1 MSELIHPLH
10 RFIRPSVT
18 HTTFCP
24 GCGDGTIAQSIL
36 RAIDGLNMGM
46 DDFVFV
52 SGIGCAAWIPSPLF
66 NADVLHT
73 THGRP
78 IAFAFGIKMGLPEK
92 KVMVVSGDGDLV
104 AIGGNHLIQNARRN
118 IEMVVICVN
127 NGIYG
132 MTGGQA
138 APTTPM
144 GVKTTTTPYGTFEN
158 FFEDIAGLVSA
169 AGASFVA
176 RWTTAHPRQ
185 LTASIKK
192 AIRKKG
198 FAFIEVL
205 TQCPIQFGRKMGVGN
220 AVQMLE
226 DYKKR
231 SISVQEGKK
240 FSREELNGRIVIG
253 EIVDLDK
260 PEMVE
265 EVTRIKMRAM
275 KGEGKAIDRGAK
287 G

>member
-10 RFIRPSVT
+10 RYIRPSVT

-24 GCGDGTIAQSIL
+24 GCGDGIVVQSIL
-36 RAIDGLNMGM
+36 RAIDGLGMTM

-66 NADVLHT
+66 NADILHT

-78 IAFAFGIKMGLPEK
+78 IAFAFGVKMGLPEK

-118 IEMVVICVN
+118 IEMTVLCIN

-138 APTTPM
+138 APTTPL
-144 GVKTTTTPYGTFEN
+144 GVKTTTTPYGTVEN
-158 FFEDIAGLVSA
+158 SFADISGLVIA
-169 AGASFVA
+169 AGATFVA
-176 RWTTAHPRQ
+176 RWTAAHPRQ
-185 LTASIKK
+185 LTQSIKK
-192 AIRKKG
+192 AIQKKG
-198 FAFIEVL
+198 FSFIEVFS
-205 TQCPIQFGRKMGVGN
+205 QCPVQFGRKTGLGS
-220 AVQMLE
+220 AVQMME

-231 SISVQEGKK
+231 AITQKEAEKLSP
-240 FSREELNGRIVIG
+240 EELKGRVVVG
-253 EIVDLDK
+253 ELVDIEK
-260 PEMVE
+260 PQMLE
-265 EVTRIKMRAM
+265 EVKRM
-275 KGEGKAIDRGAK
+275 KNKAAG
-287 G
+287 GVE

>member
-1 MSELIHPLH
+1 MNGLIHPFH

-18 HTTFCP
+18 QTTFCP
-24 GCGDGTIAQSIL
+24 GCGDGTIAQAIL
-36 RAIDGLNMGM
+36 RAIDGLGM
-46 DDFVFV
+46 DLDDFVFV
-52 SGIGCAAWIPSPLF
+52 SGIGCAAWIPSPFF

-78 IAFAFGIKMGLPEK
+78 IAFGFGIKMGLPEK

-118 IEMVVICVN
+118 VEMIVLCVN

-144 GVKTTTTPYGTFEN
+144 GIRTTTTPYGTVEN
-158 FFEDIAGLVSA
+158 TFNISRLVA
-169 AGASFVA
+169 ASGASFVA
-176 RWTTAHPRQ
+176 CWTTAHPKQ
-185 LTASIKK
+185 LTNSIKK
-192 AIRKKG
+192 AIQKKG
-198 FAFIEVL
+198 FAFIEVFS
-205 TQCPIQFGRKMGVGN
+205 QCPIQFGRKTGVGS

-231 SISVQEGKK
+231 SISPKEAAKL
-240 FSREELNGRIVIG
+240 SEEELREKIVIG
-253 EIVDLDK
+253 DLVDIEK
-260 PEMVE
+260 PEMLE
-265 EVTRIKMRAM
+265 EVKKMKDRA
-275 KGEGKAIDRGAK
+275 RGGNK
-287 G
+287 

>member
-1 MSELIHPLH
+1 MNELIHPLH

-24 GCGDGTIAQSIL
+24 GCGDGTVVQCIL
-36 RAIDGLNMGM
+36 RAIDGLGMDM

-52 SGIGCAAWIPSPLF
+52 SGIGCAAWIPSPFF

-78 IAFAFGIKMGLPEK
+78 IAFAFGVKMGLPDK
-92 KVMVVSGDGDLV
+92 KVMVVSGDGDLA

-118 IEMVVICVN
+118 IEMTVICLN

-158 FFEDIAGLVSA
+158 TFNISRLVMA

-176 RWTTAHPRQ
+176 CWTTAHPRQ
-185 LTASIKK
+185 LTNSIKK
-192 AIRKKG
+192 AIQKKG
-198 FAFIEVL
+198 FAFIEVFS
-205 TQCPIQFGRKMGVGN
+205 QCPIQLGRKMGIGN

-231 SISVQEGKK
+231 SILVKEAKK
-240 FSREELNGRIVIG
+240 LSSEELNGRIVVG
-253 EIVDLDK
+253 ELVDLDI
-260 PEMVE
+260 PEMLE
-265 EVTRIKMRAM
+265 EVGKM
-275 KGEGKAIDRGAK
+275 KQKASGGTK
-287 G
+287 

>member
-1 MSELIHPLH
+1 MNELVHPYH

-24 GCGDGTIAQSIL
+24 GCGDGIVAQCIF
-36 RAIDGLNMGM
+36 RAIDGLGMDM

-52 SGIGCAAWIPSPLF
+52 SGIGCAAWIPSPFF

-118 IEMVVICVN
+118 VEMTVICLN

-144 GVKTTTTPYGTFEN
+144 GIRTTTTPYGTVEN
-158 FFEDIAGLVSA
+158 TFNISRLVAA
-169 AGASFVA
+169 AGAAFVA
-176 RWTTAHPRQ
+176 CWTTAHPRQ
-185 LTASIKK
+185 LTTSIKK
-192 AIRKKG
+192 AIQKKG
-198 FAFIEVL
+198 FSFIEVFS
-205 TQCPIQFGRKMGVGN
+205 QCPIQFGRKTGVGS

-231 SISVQEGKK
+231 SVSPKEAAKL
-240 FSREELNGRIVIG
+240 SEEELKDRIVVG
-253 EIVDLDK
+253 ELVDMEK
-260 PEMVE
+260 PEMLE
-265 EVTRIKMRAM
+265 EVKKMKSR
-275 KGEGKAIDRGAK
+275 AK
-287 G
+287 GGGE

>member
-1 MSELIHPLH
+1 MNELVHPYH

-24 GCGDGTIAQSIL
+24 GCGDGTVAQCIL
-36 RAIDGLNMGM
+36 RAIDELGM
-46 DDFVFV
+46 DLEDFVFV
-52 SGIGCAAWIPSPLF
+52 SGIGCAAWIPSPFF

-92 KVMVVSGDGDLV
+92 NVMVVSGDGDLV

-118 IEMVVICVN
+118 VEMTVICLN

-144 GVKTTTTPYGTFEN
+144 GIQTTTTPYGTVEN
-158 FFEDIAGLVSA
+158 TFNISRLVMA

-176 RWTTAHPRQ
+176 CWTAAHPRQ
-185 LTASIKK
+185 LTKSIKK
-192 AIRKKG
+192 AIQKKG
-198 FAFIEVL
+198 FAFIEVFS
-205 TQCPIQFGRKMGVGN
+205 QCPIQFGRKTGVGS

-231 SISVQEGKK
+231 SISPKEAAKL
-240 FSREELNGRIVIG
+240 SDEELKDKIVVG
-253 EIVDLDK
+253 ELVDLEK
-260 PEMVE
+260 PEMLD
-265 EVTRIKMRAM
+265 EVKKMKNRAQ
-275 KGEGKAIDRGAK
+275 GGTE
-287 G
+287 

>member
-1 MSELIHPLH
+1 MSELVHPYH

-24 GCGDGTIAQSIL
+24 GCGDGIVAQSIL
-36 RAIDGLNMGM
+36 RAIDGLGM
-46 DDFVFV
+46 DLNDFVFV
-52 SGIGCAAWIPSPLF
+52 SGIGCAAWIPSPFF

-118 IEMVVICVN
+118 VEMIVICLN

-144 GVKTTTTPYGTFEN
+144 GIRTTTTPYGTVEN
-158 FFEDIAGLVSA
+158 TFNISRLVIA

-176 RWTTAHPRQ
+176 CWTTAHPKQ
-185 LTASIKK
+185 LTNSIKK
-192 AIRKKG
+192 AIEKKG
-198 FAFIEVL
+198 FSFIEVFS
-205 TQCPIQFGRKMGVGN
+205 QCPIQFGRKTGVGS
-220 AVQMLE
+220 AVEMME

-231 SISVQEGKK
+231 SISPKEAAKLT
-240 FSREELNGRIVIG
+240 EDELKDRIVVG
-253 EIVDLDK
+253 ELVDMEK
-260 PEMVE
+260 PEMLE
-265 EVTRIKMRAM
+265 EVKKM
-275 KGEGKAIDRGAK
+275 KGKAQG
-287 G
+287 GVE

>member
-1 MSELIHPLH
+1 MSELVHPFH
-10 RFIRPSVT
+10 RFIRPSVA
-18 HTTFCP
+18 HSTFCP
-24 GCGDGTIAQSIL
+24 GCGDGIVAQAIL
-36 RAIDGLNMGM
+36 RAIDGLDMEL

-52 SGIGCAAWIPSPLF
+52 SGIGCAAWIPSPFF

-78 IAFAFGIKMGLPEK
+78 IAFAFGIKMGLPDK

-104 AIGGNHLIQNARRN
+104 AIGGNHLIHNARRN
-118 IEMVVICVN
+118 VEMVVLCIN

-144 GVKTTTTPYGTFEN
+144 GIRTTTTPYGTVEN
-158 FFEDIAGLVSA
+158 TFNISRLVMA

-176 RWTTAHPRQ
+176 CWTAAHPKQ
-185 LTASIKK
+185 LTNSIKK

-198 FAFIEVL
+198 FAFIEVFS
-205 TQCPIQFGRKMGVGN
+205 QCPIQFGRKTGVGS
-220 AVQMLE
+220 AIQMLE

-231 SISVQEGKK
+231 SISSKEAAKL
-240 FSREELNGRIVIG
+240 SEEELKDRIVVG
-253 EIVDLDK
+253 ELVDLEK
-260 PEMVE
+260 PEMLE
-265 EVTRIKMRAM
+265 EVKKMKDRAQ
-275 KGEGKAIDRGAK
+275 GGVE
-287 G
+287 

>member
-1 MSELIHPLH
+1 MSELVHPLH

-24 GCGDGTIAQSIL
+24 GCGDGTIVQAIL
-36 RAIDGLNMGM
+36 RAIDGLGM
-46 DDFVFV
+46 DLDDFIFV
-52 SGIGCAAWIPSPLF
+52 SGIGCAAWIPSPFF

-118 IEMVVICVN
+118 IEMVVLCVN

-144 GVKTTTTPYGTFEN
+144 GIRTTTTPYGTVEN
-158 FFEDIAGLVSA
+158 TFNISRLVA
-169 AGASFVA
+169 ASGASFVA
-176 RWTTAHPRQ
+176 CWTTAHPKQ
-185 LTASIKK
+185 LTNSIKK
-192 AIRKKG
+192 AIQKKG
-198 FAFIEVL
+198 FAFIEVFS
-205 TQCPIQFGRKMGVGN
+205 QCPIQFGRKTGVGS

-231 SISVQEGKK
+231 SISAKEAVKLSE
-240 FSREELNGRIVIG
+240 EELRDKIVIG
-253 EIVDLDK
+253 ELVDIEK
-260 PEMVE
+260 PEMLE
-265 EVTRIKMRAM
+265 EVKKMKDRA
-275 KGEGKAIDRGAK
+275 RGGVK
-287 G
+287 

>member
-1 MSELIHPLH
+1 MNELIHPFH
-10 RFIRPSVT
+10 RFIRPSVSQ
-18 HTTFCP
+18 TTFCP
-24 GCGDGTIAQSIL
+24 GCGDGIVAQAIL
-36 RAIDGLNMGM
+36 RAIDGLGM
-46 DDFVFV
+46 DLDDFVFV
-52 SGIGCAAWIPSPLF
+52 SGIGCAAWIPSPFF

-118 IEMVVICVN
+118 VEMVVLCIN

-144 GVKTTTTPYGTFEN
+144 GIRTTTTPYGTVEN
-158 FFEDIAGLVSA
+158 TFNISRLVIA

-176 RWTTAHPRQ
+176 CWTTAHPRQ
-185 LTASIKK
+185 LTNSIKK
-192 AIRKKG
+192 AIQKKG
-198 FAFIEVL
+198 FAFIEVFS
-205 TQCPIQFGRKMGVGN
+205 QCPIQFGRKTGIGS

-231 SISVQEGKK
+231 SISPKQAAKLSE
-240 FSREELNGRIVIG
+240 EELTDRIVVG
-253 EIVDLDK
+253 ELVDLEK
-260 PEMVE
+260 PEMLE
-265 EVTRIKMRAM
+265 EVKKMM
-275 KGEGKAIDRGAK
+275 NKARG
-287 G
+287 GVE

>member
-1 MSELIHPLH
+1 MSELVHPLH

-24 GCGDGTIAQSIL
+24 GCGDGTVVQCIL
-36 RAIDGLNMGM
+36 RAIDGLGMDM

-78 IAFAFGIKMGLPEK
+78 IAFAFGIKMGLPDK
-92 KVMVVSGDGDLV
+92 KVMVVSGDGDLA

-118 IEMVVICVN
+118 IEMTVICLN

-158 FFEDIAGLVSA
+158 TFNISRLVMA

-176 RWTTAHPRQ
+176 CWTTAHPRQ
-185 LTASIKK
+185 LTNSIKK
-192 AIRKKG
+192 AIQKKG
-198 FAFIEVL
+198 FAFIEVFS
-205 TQCPIQFGRKMGVGN
+205 QCPIQLGRKMGIGN

-231 SISVQEGKK
+231 SILVKEAEKLSP
-240 FSREELNGRIVIG
+240 EELNGRIVVG
-253 EIVDLDK
+253 ELADLDK
-260 PEMVE
+260 PEMLE
-265 EVTRIKMRAM
+265 EVGKMKRRASGGN
-275 KGEGKAIDRGAK
+275 K
-287 G
+287 

>member
-1 MSELIHPLH
+1 MNELVHPLH
-10 RFIRPSVT
+10 RFKRPSVI

-24 GCGDGTIAQSIL
+24 GCGDGTIAQAIL
-36 RAIDGLNMGM
+36 RAIDGLGM
-46 DDFVFV
+46 DLDDFVFV
-52 SGIGCAAWIPSPLF
+52 SGIGCAAWIPSPFF

-118 IEMVVICVN
+118 VEMVVLCLN

-144 GVKTTTTPYGTFEN
+144 GIRTTTTPYGTVEN
-158 FFEDIAGLVSA
+158 TFNISKLVMA

-176 RWTTAHPRQ
+176 CWTAAHPRQ
-185 LTASIKK
+185 LTKSIKK
-192 AIRKKG
+192 AIEKKG
-198 FAFIEVL
+198 FAFIEVFS
-205 TQCPIQFGRKMGVGN
+205 QCPIQFGRKTGVGS

-231 SISVQEGKK
+231 SISMKEAAKL
-240 FSREELNGRIVIG
+240 SEEELKDRIVVG
-253 EIVDLDK
+253 ELVDMEK
-260 PEMVE
+260 PEMLE
-265 EVTRIKMRAM
+265 EVEKM
-275 KGEGKAIDRGAK
+275 KNKAQG
-287 G
+287 GVE

>member
-1 MSELIHPLH
+1 MRELIHPFH

-24 GCGDGTIAQSIL
+24 GCGDGTVAQAIL
-36 RAIDGLNMGM
+36 RAIDGLGM
-46 DDFVFV
+46 DLDDFVFI
-52 SGIGCAAWIPSPLF
+52 SGIGCAAWIPSPFF

-118 IEMVVICVN
+118 IEMVVLCIN

-144 GVKTTTTPYGTFEN
+144 GIRTTTTPYGTVEN
-158 FFEDIAGLVSA
+158 TFNISRLVIA

-176 RWTTAHPRQ
+176 CWTTAHPRQ
-185 LTASIKK
+185 LTNSIKK
-192 AIRKKG
+192 AIQKKG
-198 FAFIEVL
+198 FAFIEVFS
-205 TQCPIQFGRKMGVGN
+205 QCPIQFGRKTGIGS

-231 SISVQEGKK
+231 SISPKQAAKLSE
-240 FSREELNGRIVIG
+240 EELTDRIVVG
-253 EIVDLDK
+253 ELVDLEK
-260 PEMVE
+260 PEMLE
-265 EVTRIKMRAM
+265 EVKKMM
-275 KGEGKAIDRGAK
+275 NKARG
-287 G
+287 GVE